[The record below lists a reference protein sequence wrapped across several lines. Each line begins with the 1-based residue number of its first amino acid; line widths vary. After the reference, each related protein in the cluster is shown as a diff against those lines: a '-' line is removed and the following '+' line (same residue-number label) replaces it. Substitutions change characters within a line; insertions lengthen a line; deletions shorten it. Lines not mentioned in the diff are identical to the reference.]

1 MTSPLDRLAKARELA
16 EGKEQT
22 KRDFSKF
29 IAGARAS
36 GYWTEED
43 INQYVADIKVLM
55 GGTDEQVMALYAPGV
70 YKNAEDA
77 RQNAKEFW
85 RNYGQA

>member
-1 MTSPLDRLAKARELA
+1 MTNPIDRLAKARELA

-29 IAGARAS
+29 IARAKES

-43 INQYVADIKVLM
+43 IAKYIADIKVLM
-55 GGTDEQVMALYAPGV
+55 GGTDEEVMALYAPGV
-70 YKNAEDA
+70 FESAEAA
-77 RQNAKEFW
+77 RQGAKIFW
-85 RNYGQA
+85 RNECL